1 MGVVGGGDEAL
12 EFLELCVTL
21 RVGEGAGV
29 EFDHVRAEGEG
40 GVDLRGVRF
49 DEHAHACA
57 GFAESAHGRFEE
69 GFEADDVE
77 SAFGGD
83 FLTIFGDETGFVGAC
98 LEGDFDDFGCVAH
111 FEVESQA
118 GFSAEMFYVGVLDMA
133 TVGAEVDGDSD
144 GTGGEALACGFENE
158 GFGVVG
164 ERVFWVARL
173 ANGGDVIDVD
183 AEVGHALGAGVE
195 CVFSVG
201 SGECR

>member
-12 EFLELCVTL
+12 EFLQLCVTL

-57 GFAESAHGRFEE
+57 GFGESANGGCEE

-83 FLTIFGDETGFVGAC
+83 FLAIFGDEAGFVWAR
-98 LEGDFDDFGCVAH
+98 LEGDFDDFRCVTH
-111 FEVESQA
+111 FEVESKA
-118 GFSAEMFYVGVLDMA
+118 GF
-133 TVGAEVDGDSD
+133 GA
-144 GTGGEALACGFENE
+144 
-158 GFGVVG
+158 
-164 ERVFWVARL
+164 
-173 ANGGDVIDVD
+173 
-183 AEVGHALGAGVE
+183 
-195 CVFSVG
+195 
-201 SGECR
+201 